1 MLISLNY
8 FTLIEAH
15 VDSLQVLHLEDLLL
29 EVHHPVDLQEKEE
42 KEEKGLLEK
51 VEKDHPE
58 ERGDRLREDH
68 HLGVRLS
75 LSQYFFDRLM
85 TTLF

>member
-1 MLISLNY
+1 MSLNY

-15 VDSLQVLHLEDLLL
+15 FDSLQVLHLEDLLL
-29 EVHHPVDLQEKEE
+29 EVHHPVDLQE